1 MKRFQI
7 VRLNSYIN
15 SRQVITKKVSIPLD
29 KLTFLQQ
36 VWSISGEIRAS
47 TRKPHWLLGKSV
59 RRRHLHCSSW
69 NTLDNCPIKI
79 PSLEGIIYLFH
90 IPRPASH
97 VESLAD
103 DTWNQLLSGTYNLWM
118 ILLCPDLVTPQVP
131 GEKERES
138 GQFYEVFP
146 VFELILYLQG
156 RHEYSSKH
164 SKSLFCKRYLCQHTR
179 HSCFN
184 CSIRVEMNRQQLLG
198 VAREVQSFS
207 SPSLNNR

>member
-1 MKRFQI
+1 MTKNKKRVKIFQI
-7 VRLNSYIN
+7 VQHNSYIN
-15 SRQVITKKVSIPLD
+15 SRQVIAKKKCKFHWKSSASFNRFGP
-29 KLTFLQQ
+29 FQSRSELQQ
-36 VWSISGEIRAS
+36 ENRTSSWDRVWGAGIFY
-47 TRKPHWLLGKSV
+47 
-59 RRRHLHCSSW
+59 CNSW

-103 DTWNQLLSGTYNLWM
+103 DTWNQLLSGTYNLGSWRE
-118 ILLCPDLVTPQVP
+118 
-131 GEKERES
+131 GEREWTILRS
-138 GQFYEVFP
+138 FP

-156 RHEYSSKH
+156 RHEYSLKH
-164 SKSLFCKRYLCQHTR
+164 SSSLFNKRYLCQHTR